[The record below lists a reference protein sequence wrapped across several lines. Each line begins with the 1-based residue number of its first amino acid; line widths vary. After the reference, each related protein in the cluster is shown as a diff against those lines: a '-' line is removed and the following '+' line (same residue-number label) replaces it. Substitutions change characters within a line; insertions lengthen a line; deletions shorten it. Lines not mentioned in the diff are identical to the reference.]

1 MYTFRAR
8 ARAERA
14 TAPKDT
20 RRAEAGRG
28 RVPAEADYLPAT
40 LLADGQAACK
50 AGALE
55 TCYQRDKGDEES
67 EVMLSPNAPPSRQ
80 K

>member
-1 MYTFRAR
+1 M
-8 ARAERA
+8 
-14 TAPKDT
+14 
-20 RRAEAGRG
+20 
-28 RVPAEADYLPAT
+28 PAEADYLPAT

>member
-1 MYTFRAR
+1 M
-8 ARAERA
+8 
-14 TAPKDT
+14 
-20 RRAEAGRG
+20 
-28 RVPAEADYLPAT
+28 PAEAVYLPTT

-55 TCYQRDKGDEES
+55 TCYQRDKGDEGS
-67 EVMLSPNAPPSRQ
+67 EVILSPNAPPARQ